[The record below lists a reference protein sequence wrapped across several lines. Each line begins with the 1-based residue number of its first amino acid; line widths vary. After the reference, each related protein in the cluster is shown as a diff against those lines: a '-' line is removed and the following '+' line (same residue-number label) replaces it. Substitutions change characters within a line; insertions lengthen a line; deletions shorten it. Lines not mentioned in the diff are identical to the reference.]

1 MNRFDYTSGI
11 ITSRIKRT
19 TELKSILE
27 GLDYLYDH
35 YNEPELVAGLVEIIK
50 NQLKF
55 HIDDDKKTEAYAL
68 IETALS
74 SKVGV
79 GIFATHL
86 REQLK

>member
-1 MNRFDYTSGI
+1 MNRFDFTSGN
-11 ITSRIKRT
+11 ITPRVKRT
-19 TELKSILE
+19 TELKTILE

-35 YNEPELVAGLVEIIK
+35 YNEPELVAGLAEVIK
-50 NQLKF
+50 NQLEF
-55 HIDDDKKTEAYAL
+55 FIDGDKKTQSYAV